1 MSKEGYWQNLTL
13 KKISE
18 KDAVTWLHGKNP
30 DRPLQEQP
38 NYDVYA
44 LQTNRYLDGKEFD
57 YIAGP
62 EWSVIQQSSSIKA
75 LHDLLGRR
83 LGYTI
88 DFEKW
93 FEAFEYEY
101 LKTLPPSKQPPAN
114 KLKPWG
120 KDPENRPKKL
130 NLLTKDEAAKRG
142 YMIIRFWK
150 NRKQENNSIILAGTY
165 TELRWKLE
173 ELMREKPGTVV
184 EKGIFK
190 TGTIKRVGKPQ
201 IFLYFLEDL
210 EDVEDG
216 YHPVEGVI
224 SFRIMDKDDNP
235 NSSLPKITKTDLER
249 YANAI
254 KSQFY
259 SPQPYKWNK
268 GKEMVCYHNWEQG
281 YQLQLL
287 CRSEAVGIDLAQKVL
302 AIQDHSYIPARLK
315 HNTTKDATG
324 AYPTIPPQINV
335 LGRDIRAP
343 RKRPVA
349 TVAFQY
355 AELKMQ
361 NWPAPILLLNTEG
374 EILPHFR

>member
-1 MSKEGYWQNLTL
+1 MSQEGYWQKLTL
-13 KKISE
+13 KKIAE

-38 NYDVYA
+38 NYDVFA

-57 YIAGP
+57 YIVGP

-83 LGYTI
+83 LGYSI

-101 LKTLPPSKQPPAN
+101 LKALPPSKRPPES
-114 KLKPWG
+114 KMKPWG
-120 KDPENRPKKL
+120 KKPENRPKKL

-150 NRKQENNSIILAGTY
+150 DREQEDNSILLAGTY

-173 ELMREKPGTVV
+173 QLMRDKPGTVV
-184 EKGIFK
+184 EEGVFK

-201 IFLYFLEDL
+201 IFLYFLEDS
-210 EDVEDG
+210 EDVEEG
-216 YHPVEGVI
+216 YLPVEGQI
-224 SFRIMDKDDNP
+224 SFRVMNKDDNP
-235 NSSLPKITKTDLER
+235 DSDLPKITRTDLEQ

-254 KSQFY
+254 KAQFY
-259 SPQPYKWNK
+259 TPQPYEWNK

-287 CRSEAVGIDLAQKVL
+287 CRSKSVGVELVQKIL
-302 AIQDHSYIPARLK
+302 TIQGHSYSPSRLK
-315 HNTTKDATG
+315 HNTTEDATS
-324 AYPTIPPQINV
+324 AYPTIPPQIDV
-335 LGRDIRAP
+335 LERTIRAP

-349 TVAFQY
+349 TVTFQY
-355 AELKMQ
+355 AQLQLQ
-361 NWPAPILLLNTEG
+361 NWPNRITLLNTEG
-374 EILPHFR
+374 EILPNFR